1 MKLWKAALV
10 ALWLSCLGVLAF
22 RTRAV
27 VAPGGAAPAQSPR
40 SVLSRLA
47 DPRNP
52 SHTGRDEWFGLYL
65 QGTKVGYSHSTLRP
79 AGAKWIFEDT
89 LRWDL
94 VAQGHARRV
103 EMEQRGELAEDY
115 SLLRVSFKLVS
126 EGAKFELK
134 AFTDGQEIK
143 AKLSMG
149 SSEQDLVIPVSGP
162 LYLAGSLYP
171 YLERMGLREGDR
183 HWLLVFDPSTQGNTT
198 LEVAVGGREE
208 FDVGGARRKLYR
220 VDQTLL
226 GVTTTGWVDEK
237 ARLWREQTPEGL
249 LLVRETEEGAQA
261 GITAD
266 SPDVI
271 ELFSVPVARELPS
284 PASLHELKLR
294 ISGLPADFGPLGD
307 FRQTLQG
314 ESLVVKIE
322 ALPPEAGFRLPY
334 RLGGQEEN
342 LKDEPL
348 LPAGSPRLKDLAEK
362 ILGNGREPVQGAKLL
377 TSWVY
382 HNLEKENVVGIP
394 SALEALE
401 TKRGD
406 CNEHTMLLVALARAA
421 GLPARPVAGL
431 VYLDGRFY
439 YHAWAE
445 LFVGRWVT
453 ADPTFGQIPADV
465 THLQLARGSL
475 AAQTRITNVVGRIRL
490 EIEDFR

>member
-1 MKLWKAALV
+1 MNLWKAALV

-27 VAPGGAAPAQSPR
+27 PPGGTAPAASPR
-40 SVLSRLA
+40 SVLSQLA
-47 DPRNP
+47 DPRSP
-52 SHTGRDEWFGLYL
+52 AHAGRDEWFGLYL
-65 QGTKVGYSHSTLRP
+65 KDAKVGYSHSTLRP
-79 AGAKWIFEDT
+79 AGSKWVFEDT

-115 SLLRVSFKLVS
+115 SFRRVSFKLVS
-126 EGAKFELK
+126 EGAKFELRAHVEGSELK
-134 AFTDGQEIK
+134 AR
-143 AKLSMG
+143 LSMG
-149 SSEQDLVIPVSGP
+149 SSEQDLVIPIQGP

-171 YLERMGLREGDR
+171 YLERVGLQEGAR
-183 HWLLVFDPSTQGNTT
+183 HRLLVFDPSTQGNTT
-198 LEVAVGGREE
+198 LDAAVGGREE
-208 FDVGGARRKLYR
+208 FDIGGARRKLYR

-249 LLVRETEEGAQA
+249 LLARETPEEAQS
-261 GITAD
+261 GIAAN
-266 SPDVI
+266 SPDII
-271 ELFSVPVARELPS
+271 ELFSVPVARPLPD
-284 PASLHELKLR
+284 PLSLRELKLR
-294 ISGLPADFGPLGD
+294 IEGLPADFGALGD
-307 FRQTLQG
+307 FRQTLSG
-314 ESLVVKIE
+314 NSLAVKLE
-322 ALPPEAGFRLPY
+322 DLPREAGFELPY
-334 RLGGQEEN
+334 RAGGHEGDLRE
-342 LKDEPL
+342 EPL
-348 LPAGSPRLKDLAEK
+348 LPVGSPRLKDLAER
-362 ILGNGREPVQGAKLL
+362 ILGQGREPVQAARLL

-401 TKRGD
+401 TKKGD
-406 CNEHTMLLVALARAA
+406 CNEHTMLLVALARTA